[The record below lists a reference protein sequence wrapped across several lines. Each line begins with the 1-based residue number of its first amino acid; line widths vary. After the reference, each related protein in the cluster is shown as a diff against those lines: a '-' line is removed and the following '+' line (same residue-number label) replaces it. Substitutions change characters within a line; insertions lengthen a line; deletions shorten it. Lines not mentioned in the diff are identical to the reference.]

1 LGISLKYSFF
11 FLNICNIRFFN
22 FSWIWSEILVYNNF
36 LIIKIW
42 LLNHKRFTIISWWT
56 KPELI
61 KLFNIIFNMAII
73 PNLILT
79 IIVIQSLLLISVVLI
94 FIELLKIWFLAENL
108 IDIFTY
114 YLTILYSS
122 TSVLDPGWVIDWW
135 SW

>member
-1 LGISLKYSFF
+1 MGISLKYSFF
-11 FLNICNIRFFN
+11 FLNISNIRFFN

>member
-1 LGISLKYSFF
+1 MGISLKYSFF

>member
-22 FSWIWSEILVYNNF
+22 FSWIWSEILVYNDF

-56 KPELI
+56 KSELI

-108 IDIFTY
+108 IYIFTY

-122 TSVLDPGWVIDWW
+122 ASVLDPGWVIDWW

>member
-1 LGISLKYSFF
+1 MGISLKYSFF
-11 FLNICNIRFFN
+11 FLNISNIRFFN

-61 KLFNIIFNMAII
+61 KLFKIIFNMAII

>member
-11 FLNICNIRFFN
+11 FLNISNIRFFN